1 MLEAAAGV
9 PVNVSN
15 RVGGAGVTGH
25 SAGAQANPDGYTILT
40 ITVEVAMMHWRGL
53 TDVSYKDYAPLCL
66 FNRDPSALFVRA
78 DSDWQTLEDLRRH
91 LEAQPESLRA
101 SGTALGGI
109 WHLGCAGALVA
120 MNLKPDAVVWV
131 PSTGSA
137 PALQELISGGIEI
150 VCCSLPEARTLREG
164 GKVRALGVMAEQRLT
179 LFPDVPT
186 LRDLGYDWSIGG
198 WRGLALPRGTPP
210 EVVARVGKVVGSVAG
225 GQEFQT
231 FLRNSGFGVNFED
244 AQVFAETLKREDRAL
259 GALLDAAIGKST
271 NEHAPGPWFFPIL
284 LSVGLAFFGLAI
296 GIGQLRATP
305 KR

>member
-1 MLEAAAGV
+1 MLAAKLEAAAGV

-53 TDVSYKDYAPLCL
+53 TDVSYEDYAPLCL

-91 LEAQPESLRA
+91 LEAQPGSLRA

-109 WHLGCAGALVA
+109 WHLDCAGALVA

-131 PSTGSA
+131 PATGSA

-186 LRDLGYDWSIGG
+186 LRELGYDWSIGG

-210 EVVARVGKVVGSVAG
+210 EVVAESRQGRRERRG
-225 GQEFQT
+225 
-231 FLRNSGFGVNFED
+231 RPGVSN
-244 AQVFAETLKREDRAL
+244 V
-259 GALLDAAIGKST
+259 S
-271 NEHAPGPWFFPIL
+271 
-284 LSVGLAFFGLAI
+284 S
-296 GIGQLRATP
+296 
-305 KR
+305 